1 MSIHDV
7 QNLPVE
13 FDEWLRKRVS
23 EANIEV
29 IPLKGAEEK
38 IRAVPTGATVT
49 ITCSPKFGLERTI
62 DHVTAAVSKGYRV
75 VPHLAA
81 RMVESEQMLRDFV
94 HRIVDLG
101 VTDLYVVGGDAD
113 QPMGKFF
120 DAESILWALTEFDHG
135 LTRLGVGCYPEGHP
149 KIDRHA
155 LAEALHR
162 KQEYADYMVSQLCFD
177 PHALVGWLDETRAAG
192 VTLPL
197 RMGLAAPLKAA
208 KLAELSMRIGVG
220 QSLRFLTKQ
229 HGIVGNL
236 VLGRHYAPEQLLT
249 DIGPD
254 VMSDLNIEGIHL
266 FSFNQIDTSVSW
278 QQRISGHVSPTP
290 APYQRNA
297 FVPTTEHKKGS
308 DT

>member
-1 MSIHDV
+1 MVSHDL
-7 QNLPVE
+7 QTLPRE
-13 FDEWLRKRVS
+13 FDAWVRHQLAS
-23 EANIEV
+23 ANIEV
-29 IPLKGAEEK
+29 IPLKGADEK
-38 IRAVPTGATVT
+38 VKAVPTGATVT

-62 DHVTAAVSKGYRV
+62 DHVAAARRNGYRV

-81 RMVESEQMLRDFV
+81 RMVESEEMLRDFV

-113 QPMGKFF
+113 QPLGKFF
-120 DAESILWALTEFDHG
+120 DAESILVALSAFDHG

-149 KIDRHA
+149 KIDLDA

-177 PHALVGWLDETRAAG
+177 PRTLVRWLEESRAAG
-192 VTLPL
+192 ITLPL
-197 RMGLAAPLKAA
+197 RIGLAAALKAA
-208 KLAELSMRIGVG
+208 KLAELSLRIGVG

-236 VLGRHYAPEQLLT
+236 VLGRNYAPEDLLR

-254 VMSDLNIEGIHL
+254 LMSSDLNIEGIHL
-266 FSFNQIDTSVSW
+266 FSFNQIDATVSW
-278 QQRISGHVSPTP
+278 QQRIS
-290 APYQRNA
+290 A
-297 FVPTTEHKKGS
+297 K
-308 DT
+308 

>member
-1 MSIHDV
+1 MSIYGL
-7 QNLPVE
+7 QTQPVE
-13 FDEWLRKRVS
+13 FDEWVRKLVS
-23 EANIEV
+23 DANIEV

-38 IRAVPTGATVT
+38 IQVVPVGATVT

-62 DHVTAAVSKGYRV
+62 EHVATAIGNGYRV

-81 RMVESEQMLRDFV
+81 RMVESDQMLRDFV
-94 HRIVDLG
+94 RRIVDLG

-113 QPMGKFF
+113 QPLGKFF

-135 LTRLGVGCYPEGHP
+135 LTRVGVGCYPEGHP
-149 KIDRHA
+149 KIESDA
-155 LAEALHR
+155 LAEALLR

-177 PHALVGWLDETRAAG
+177 PHALVGWLQESRAAG

-197 RMGLAAPLKAA
+197 RIGLAAPLKAA

-220 QSLRFLTKQ
+220 RSLRFLTKQ

-254 VMSDLNIEGIHL
+254 LMSAELNIEGIHL
-266 FSFNQIDTSVSW
+266 FSFNQLDTTVDW
-278 QQRISGHVSPTP
+278 QQRISAT
-290 APYQRNA
+290 
-297 FVPTTEHKKGS
+297 
-308 DT
+308 

>member
-1 MSIHDV
+1 MSIYDP
-7 QNLPVE
+7 QTFPVD
-13 FDEWLRKRVS
+13 FDSWVRDLVS
-23 EANIEV
+23 NANIDV
-29 IPLKGAEEK
+29 IPLKGAEDK
-38 IRAVPTGATVT
+38 IRAVPVGATVT
-49 ITCSPKFGLERTI
+49 ITCSPKFGLERTV
-62 DHVTAAVSKGYRV
+62 DHIASAISNGYRV

-81 RMVESEQMLRDFV
+81 RMVESDQVLRDFV
-94 HRIVDLG
+94 HRVVDLG
-101 VTDLYVVGGDAD
+101 VSDLYVVGGDAD
-113 QPMGKFF
+113 EPLGKFY

-149 KIDRHA
+149 KIDSQD

-162 KQEYADYMVSQLCFD
+162 KQQYADYMVSQLCFD
-177 PHALVGWLDETRAAG
+177 PEALVGWLLQARAAG

-197 RMGLAAPLKAA
+197 RVGLAAPLKAA

-254 VMSDLNIEGIHL
+254 LMSADLNIEGIHL
-266 FSFNQIDTSVSW
+266 FSFNQIDATVDW
-278 QQRISGHVSPTP
+278 QQRIS
-290 APYQRNA
+290 AA
-297 FVPTTEHKKGS
+297 
-308 DT
+308 

>member
-1 MSIHDV
+1 V
-7 QNLPVE
+7 
-13 FDEWLRKRVS
+13 
-23 EANIEV
+23 
-29 IPLKGAEEK
+29 G
-38 IRAVPTGATVT
+38 GTVT

-62 DHVTAAVSKGYRV
+62 DHVASAIGNGYSV

-81 RMVESEQMLRDFV
+81 RMVESDQMLRDFV

-113 QPMGKFF
+113 QPLGKFF
-120 DAESILWALTEFDHG
+120 DAESILWELAEFDHG

-149 KIDRHA
+149 KIDSDA

-177 PHALVGWLDETRAAG
+177 PEALVGWLLQTRAAG

-197 RMGLAAPLKAA
+197 RIGLAAPLKLA
-208 KLAELSMRIGVG
+208 KLAELAMKIGVG

-236 VLGRHYAPEQLLT
+236 VLGRNYAPEQLLT
-249 DIGPD
+249 DVGSD
-254 VMSDLNIEGIHL
+254 LMTADLNIEGIHL
-266 FSFNQIDTSVSW
+266 FSFNQIEPTVDW
-278 QQRISGHVSPTP
+278 QRRIS
-290 APYQRNA
+290 A
-297 FVPTTEHKKGS
+297 
-308 DT
+308 D

>member
-1 MSIHDV
+1 MVSHDL
-7 QNLPVE
+7 QTLPRE
-13 FDEWLRKRVS
+13 FDAWVRHQLAS
-23 EANIEV
+23 ANIEV
-29 IPLKGAEEK
+29 IPLKGADEK
-38 IRAVPTGATVT
+38 VKAVPTGATVT

-62 DHVTAAVSKGYRV
+62 DHVAAARRNGYRV

-81 RMVESEQMLRDFV
+81 RMVESEEMLRDFV

-113 QPMGKFF
+113 QPLGKFF
-120 DAESILWALTEFDHG
+120 DAESILVALSAFDHG

-149 KIDRHA
+149 KIDLDA

-177 PHALVGWLDETRAAG
+177 PRTLVRWLEESRAAG
-192 VTLPL
+192 ITLPL
-197 RMGLAAPLKAA
+197 RIGLAAPLKAA
-208 KLAELSMRIGVG
+208 KLAELSLRIGVG

-236 VLGRHYAPEQLLT
+236 VLGRNYAPEDLLR

-254 VMSDLNIEGIHL
+254 LMSSDLNIEGIHL
-266 FSFNQIDTSVSW
+266 FSFNQIDATVSW
-278 QQRISGHVSPTP
+278 QQRIS
-290 APYQRNA
+290 A
-297 FVPTTEHKKGS
+297 K
-308 DT
+308 